1 MKEKKEDEELRP
13 IVSTDDDEDSWVRE
27 RVKHL
32 NEKYKVKKHI
42 NNVEDNSNELPIEL
56 ILNGDE
62 LTLNARRVNL
72 NDDIKTTLNLS
83 DDVTLVDSIL
93 KVYEDPRIVDCWFD
107 HERLTD
113 TKRKEYDCYID
124 NMIKYFDSGVQICRE
139 NVYHYLH
146 LLIFDKMI
154 HGDGFKER
162 DEKIETPSIISLIE
176 SPRKASTDPKL
187 FLPMDEGRESR
198 FFSKSDAEIDYGKA
212 VAAFL
217 SCPSLFGLTEI
228 KEVLLPSY
236 LEKNFFEDRNKRMQR
251 VGVSLDEYDDVEL
264 IPKSILL
271 QAIYECFQNFERFE
285 KIYFEPTDSML
296 LYFGND
302 YAMGDVSERTY
313 VSILRT
319 PVCLRDFVKYVYNE
333 EIDWINREEEKYRSE
348 LMNRTS
354 KSSIVGRIGFT
365 EDELSPYLD
374 DEHFI
379 LPNSLKAQ
387 DLKKKLQ
394 AGSKRMDSTR
404 LDTPRREVKGE
415 RNIPKDGGKGKGGK
429 TSSEKISSK
438 DRKQRTN
445 RETNEIDTSFLPRRK
460 ILSLESA
467 KEDEPHEFIG
477 YDLGNLRVQIVE
489 RSKIFNSKDGTLV
502 QVNLETWLYEK
513 VDLRIAITIAGC
525 TLRLYEKLNDRK
537 MPNVFH
543 VTTNRGIVL
552 AFSKNIG
559 KTNESFFFF
568 YLSLL

>member
-1 MKEKKEDEELRP
+1 MP
-13 IVSTDDDEDSWVRE
+13 PVGSTDDDEDSWVRE
-27 RVKHL
+27 SVKHL
-32 NEKYKVKKHI
+32 NEKYRIKTHK
-42 NNVEDNSNELPIEL
+42 NNVKDNSNELPIEL
-56 ILNGDE
+56 ILHGDE

-72 NDDIKTTLNLS
+72 NNDIKTILNLS
-83 DDVTLVDSIL
+83 DDVTLADSIL
-93 KVYEDPRIVDCWFD
+93 QVYQDPRIVDCWLD

-113 TKRKEYDCYID
+113 TKTKEYDCYID
-124 NMIKYFDSGVQICRE
+124 NIIKYFDSSVQICRE
-139 NVYHYLH
+139 NVFHYLH
-146 LLIFDKMI
+146 FLIFDKMI
-154 HGDGFKER
+154 QGNRFREMDG
-162 DEKIETPSIISLIE
+162 KIEAPSIISLIE
-176 SPRKASTDPKL
+176 SPRKASTDPSL
-187 FLPMDEGRESR
+187 FLPKDEKRESR
-198 FFSKSDAEIDYGKA
+198 FFSKSDTEIDYGKA

-228 KEVLLPSY
+228 REVLLPSY
-236 LEKNFFEDRNKRMQR
+236 LEKNFFVDRNKRMQR
-251 VGVSLDEYDDVEL
+251 VGVPLEEYEDVEL
-264 IPKSILL
+264 LPKRILL
-271 QAIYECFQNFERFE
+271 QTIYECFQNFERFE
-285 KIYFEPTDSML
+285 RRYFEPTDSML
-296 LYFGND
+296 LYFSND
-302 YAMGDVSERTY
+302 YVIGDVSERTT

-319 PVCLRDFVKYVYNE
+319 PVCLRDFVEYVCNE
-333 EIDWINREEEKYRSE
+333 ETDWINREEEKYRSE
-348 LMNRTS
+348 LMKRTS
-354 KSSIVGRIGFT
+354 KSSIGRIDST
-365 EDELSPYLD
+365 EDELCPYLD

-404 LDTPRREVKGE
+404 FDTPGREVKGE

-489 RSKIFNSKDGTLV
+489 RSKIFNSKDGTFV

-537 MPNVFH
+537 MSNVFH

-552 AFSKNIG
+552 AFSKKIG

-568 YLSLL
+568 FF